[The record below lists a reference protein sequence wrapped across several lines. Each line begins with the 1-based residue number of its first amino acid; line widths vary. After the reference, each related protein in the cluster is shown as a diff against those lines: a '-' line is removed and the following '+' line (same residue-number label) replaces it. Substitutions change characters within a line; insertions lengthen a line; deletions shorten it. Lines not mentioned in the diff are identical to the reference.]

1 MSVEISEITNINIW
15 AIVKWFYILAFAL
28 YIIFAAIIL
37 KQTSIMSKTLNESM
51 NLSLKTIGYVHLI
64 VALLIFFLALIVL

>member
-1 MSVEISEITNINIW
+1 MSLELSEIANINIW

-28 YIIFAAIIL
+28 YVIFAAIIL
-37 KQTSIMSKTLNESM
+37 KQTSIMSKTLNGSM
-51 NLSLKTIGYVHLI
+51 NLPLKTIGYVHLV